1 MDLVKFTD
9 EDPLGW
15 VYQSDVYFDFHGIA
29 EEARLQ
35 IVGFHMIKEAR
46 GWIRGLK
53 RNKMLTTWS
62 RFKID
67 LMERFGDSPF
77 EDKLEELSR
86 LQQTTTVAEYMAR
99 FEVLMNEIDQSEEAL
114 ISYFVGG
121 LKQDRLTN
129 LKKQLKVNRLTN
141 LRRALAIAKVYESN
155 KNYKFKGGNSHL
167 AKDEPILKTPQA
179 NPSAVPI
186 IRRTLTVEER
196 KERTTKGLCFDCEE
210 KYSPGHRCKGRM
222 FQMDANQECLWEW
235 VDAEEEKPSENINE

>member
-99 FEVLMNEIDQSEEAL
+99 FEVLMNEVDQSEEAL
-114 ISYFVGG
+114 ISYFVRG
-121 LKQDRLTN
+121 LKQEM
-129 LKKQLKVNRLTN
+129 KKQLKINRPTN
-141 LRRALAIAKVYESN
+141 LRRALTMAKVYESN
-155 KNYKFKGGNSHL
+155 KNYKFRGGNSHS
-167 AKDEPILKTPQA
+167 A
-179 NPSAVPI
+179 N
-186 IRRTLTVEER
+186 
-196 KERTTKGLCFDCEE
+196 
-210 KYSPGHRCKGRM
+210 
-222 FQMDANQECLWEW
+222 
-235 VDAEEEKPSENINE
+235 